1 MSIDQALAIEM
12 LRAFWRPVI
21 EIGVFWFAYYLLFV
35 YIKDSGMV
43 QALKGLAFI
52 VVVFFAAEFFEFKTI
67 RWVLSHL
74 FQISIIGFFIIFQS
88 ELRRGLTRIGQSPLF
103 KLFLKEE
110 RLVNEIVKAV
120 VSMSKNKMGALIAI
134 EKEISLKPYIESGI
148 TLDGVLTAELLLTIF
163 MPNTPFHDGGVVVQ
177 GGRVVAVACLFP
189 LSQSQKLSKTLG
201 TRHRAGLGLSEE
213 TDALVIV
220 VSEETGIIS
229 LMNQTRITRDIDEE
243 KLRNQLLELYQPQK
257 TAPKVK
263 KFMFRKDHA

>member
-1 MSIDQALAIEM
+1 MSLDQTIVLQYLQIYWKPA
-12 LRAFWRPVI
+12 I

-43 QALKGLAFI
+43 QALKGLVFI
-52 VVVFFAAEFFEFKTI
+52 VVVFFVAVVFEFKTI
-67 RWVLSHL
+67 HWVLSHL

-110 RLVNEIVKAV
+110 RLVDEIVKAV
-120 VSMSKNKMGALIAI
+120 ISMSKNRIGALIAI
-134 EKEISLKPYIESGI
+134 EKEISLKPYVESGI
-148 TLDGVLTAELLLTIF
+148 ALDGVLTSELLLTIF
-163 MPNTPFHDGGVVVQ
+163 MPNTPFHDGGVVVH
-177 GGRVVAVACLFP
+177 GGRVVAVSCLFP

-220 VSEETGIIS
+220 CSEETGIIS
-229 LMNQTRITRDIDEE
+229 LMSQGKITRDIDEE
-243 KLRNQLLELYQPQK
+243 KLKAHLLELYQPEK
-257 TAPKVK
+257 SGSKAK
-263 KFMFRKDHA
+263 KFPLKMAG

>member
-1 MSIDQALAIEM
+1 MHFDQTIAIQY
-12 LRAFWRPVI
+12 LQAFWKPVT

-43 QALKGLAFI
+43 QALKGLVVI
-52 VVVFFAAEFFEFKTI
+52 VIIFFAAEVFQFKTI
-67 RWVLSHL
+67 RWVLSHV

-110 RLVNEIVKAV
+110 RLVDEIVKAAI
-120 VSMSKNKMGALIAI
+120 SMSKNRIGALIAI

-148 TLDGVLTAELLLTIF
+148 TLDGVLTSELLFTIF
-163 MPNTPFHDGGVVVQ
+163 MPNTPFHDGGVIVQ
-177 GGRVVAVACLFP
+177 GGRVVAVGCLFP

-201 TRHRAGLGLSEE
+201 TRHRAALGLSEE

-229 LMNQTRITRDIDEE
+229 LMSEGKIARDIDEE
-243 KLRNQLLELYQPQK
+243 KLRSQLLELYQPQK
-257 TAPKVK
+257 TSAKGKKVTPKKERV
-263 KFMFRKDHA
+263 